1 VVEENPIQLK
11 HKPYE
16 RKVISAA
23 VGRHAGEAGE
33 QGTGSHEIGDE
44 LVARGFAE
52 ALLHVHTDILNL
64 SIEGRVGASASK
76 VSSIASSTAATKKP
90 SPTAPFGKVAAH
102 DAKAVKLASE
112 LNAML
117 ARP

>member
-1 VVEENPIQLK
+1 
-11 HKPYE
+11 
-16 RKVISAA
+16 
-23 VGRHAGEAGE
+23 
-33 QGTGSHEIGDE
+33 
-44 LVARGFAE
+44 
-52 ALLHVHTDILNL
+52 
-64 SIEGRVGASASK
+64 VGASASK